1 MAGKGKVAVR
11 ELGENLI
18 RLSRV
23 GDLSGIKDLLDTQED
38 HDFVAAAVNF
48 REQKVWSF
56 AYAEMVGFRSLTVFY
71 CVLKERRLCFA
82 CCCSRWPQRYHGL
95 SVAKGRKS

>member
-38 HDFVAAAVNF
+38 HEFVAAAINF
-48 REQKVWSF
+48 REQKV
-56 AYAEMVGFRSLTVFY
+56 
-71 CVLKERRLCFA
+71 
-82 CCCSRWPQRYHGL
+82 
-95 SVAKGRKS
+95 

>member
-1 MAGKGKVAVR
+1 MQHLLLVYLIVFIRFVPSLICQKKGPAKVIIMAGKGKVAVR

-38 HDFVAAAVNF
+38 HEFVAAAINF
-48 REQKVWSF
+48 REQKV
-56 AYAEMVGFRSLTVFY
+56 
-71 CVLKERRLCFA
+71 
-82 CCCSRWPQRYHGL
+82 
-95 SVAKGRKS
+95 